1 MAGVNVRAD
10 PHCGSSSSVVIEI
23 AGPEIAVLEVA
34 VLEVAVLEVA
44 VLEVAVTVDSAR
56 RMATEPLRPLVSKA
70 NNVLRIVRWSAVQA
84 RRLGLA

>member
-23 AGPEIAVLEVA
+23 AGPEI
-34 VLEVAVLEVA
+34 AVLEVA